1 MLMQPEYDRA
11 AYMAGRQT
19 VIDSHRDFTAEAVRL
34 ARAYVLSRSPDG
46 TEEAMQVL
54 WGFFRG
60 VYEARQ
66 VAEPR
71 D

>member
-1 MLMQPEYDRA
+1 MRPQYDRA
-11 AYMAGRQT
+11 AYVAGRQT
-19 VIDSHRDFTAEAVRL
+19 AIDSHVDFTAEAVRL

-66 VAEPR
+66 APEPH